1 MRSTYQGLTS
11 PPVCYSPR
19 WSKWCSLNA
28 RTDRRPYNQIIR
40 CATDSQYDPDP
51 LQEDLTM
58 LYRPLFW
65 TAYWFEDWLFASNYR
80 GGASFILISS
90 ASSKTAF
97 SFAHLV
103 RKRINNGEIKSNM
116 KIIGLTSRKNVAF
129 TNGLN
134 LYHEVLSYDTYPG
147 SPLLYAKAT
156 EKWIYVDV
164 AGNEYLNRNLFAH
177 FSSPYTGRL
186 AACIG
191 LGITNVSPTSGQS
204 KPVEWSENSAASL
217 TSTSHDGDVSPF
229 WPRMQHFFMPEWL
242 EVRRRQL
249 SPSEIAAKQN
259 KAWKE
264 LMQDGAGWVKM
275 ERCYG
280 VEGVQRAFEKL
291 VQDGVGPEVG
301 LIWNLW
307 GESQMKARL

>member
-1 MRSTYQGLTS
+1 M
-11 PPVCYSPR
+11 
-19 WSKWCSLNA
+19 LNA

-40 CATDSQYDPDP
+40 CATDPQYDPDP
-51 LQEDLTM
+51 LLEDLTM

-97 SFAHLV
+97 SLAYLI
-103 RKRINNGEIKSNM
+103 RKRIKNGEIKSNM

-156 EKWIYVDV
+156 ERWIYVDV
-164 AGNEYLNRNLFAH
+164 AGNENLNRNLFAH

-191 LGITNVSPTSGQS
+191 LGLTNVSPTSG
-204 KPVEWSENSAASL
+204 PVNWSENSAASL
-217 TSTSHDGDVSPF
+217 TSTLHDGDASQF

-242 EVRRRQL
+242 EVRRQQL

-280 VEGVQRAFEKL
+280 VESVQRAFEKL

-301 LIWNLW
+301 LIWSLW
-307 GESQMKARL
+307 GRSQMKARL